1 VDDFSAQNVIIWVA
15 VGGLFG
21 WIADAAFKAKRI
33 GTLGNIVV
41 GIVGA
46 FGAAWLSVTLDQWVD
61 LGTPFL
67 NAVLTAF
74 LGAIVLLAV
83 VAMVDRATA

>member
-1 VDDFSAQNVIIWVA
+1 VNDFNAQNIIIWVA

-21 WIADAAFKAKRI
+21 WIADATFKAKRI
-33 GTLGNIVV
+33 GTLGNIAI
-41 GIVGA
+41 GIMGA
-46 FGAAWLSVTLDQWVD
+46 FAAAWLSVTLDQWVD

-67 NAVLTAF
+67 NQILTAF

-83 VAMVDRATA
+83 AAMVDRATA